1 LTILQVM
8 TSLRLVNPTS
18 EEKAREAIYLCIDSC
33 IALGRLRDQPNAR
46 ADRAAS
52 TSSAHVD
59 AAAHLHAQS
68 YLHAVPH
75 TDALADAD
83 LYACGDCHAHAGHLR
98 RAARRHDQLYR

>member
-1 LTILQVM
+1 
-8 TSLRLVNPTS
+8 LRLVNPTS

-33 IALGRLRDQPNAR
+33 IALDRLRNQPNAR

-59 AAAHLHAQS
+59 AAADFYTQS
-68 YLHAVPH
+68 YLHAIPH

-83 LYACGDCHAHAGHLR
+83 LYAGGDCHARAGHLR
-98 RAARRHDQLYR
+98 RAAWRHDQLYR